1 MLKKIVV
8 KEIRKSGFITFD
20 RFVELSLYHPEFG
33 YYTKKRVKNVLGED
47 FITAPELTSAFGKVL
62 AFYIKKKSQELNLPL
77 RILELGGGKGFLFKD
92 ITDSISVDEYTVL
105 EVREKPNWID
115 GVNWISS
122 LSDLGEF
129 SGFIVAN
136 EFFDAFP
143 FKRIVKRG
151 KKHYEVVVTE
161 DRGFLKEKLIEF
173 EGVVPCS
180 LDEGEEYPL
189 FMWKDF
195 LWELSE
201 KIKRAYLIV
210 FDYGDSCG
218 ELSFRAYRSNK
229 LVNDY
234 LEKIGETDLTASV
247 DFTYL
252 RSLLEKVGFKFVSL
266 KPQSSFLL
274 ENGIER
280 FLKPSEVPAALTLLV
295 DMGRKFKVLEVL
307 KELSPF

>member
-1 MLKKIVV
+1 MC
-8 KEIRKSGFITFD
+8 IRDSSDVMNARDTGWIIL
-20 RFVELSLYHPEFG
+20 FVSSAQEAYDTVIQAYRVAEDPDVLLPVMVAYDG
-33 YYTKKRVKNVLGED
+33 YVMSHTME
-47 FITAPELTSAFGKVL
+47 P
-62 AFYIKKKSQELNLPL
+62 
-77 RILELGGGKGFLFKD
+77 
-92 ITDSISVDEYTVL
+92 
-105 EVREKPNWID
+105 
-115 GVNWISS
+115 
-122 LSDLGEF
+122 
-129 SGFIVAN
+129 
-136 EFFDAFP
+136 
-143 FKRIVKRG
+143 
-151 KKHYEVVVTE
+151 VVTE

-218 ELSFRAYRSNK
+218 ELSFRAYRSNR